1 MRFKLFAVVM
11 LLTALFS
18 GCVSEDA
25 YIGTFKLD
33 KTPSKTLEIRED
45 GTYLL
50 VPADPAFTQKGVY
63 VKRDSTIEVTNA
75 LGFTSV
81 MNITDYGLLE
91 DNGDRWIRV
100 TQK

>member
-1 MRFKLFAVVM
+1 MKFRLFAAVI
-11 LLTALFS
+11 LLASLFS
-18 GCVSEDA
+18 GCVSNNA
-25 YIGTFKLD
+25 YIGTYKLD
-33 KTPSKTLEIRED
+33 KTPSKTLELRED

-50 VPADPAFTQKGVY
+50 VPDDPEFTSKGVY
-63 VKRDSTIEVTNA
+63 VKRGSTIEVTGM
-75 LGFTSV
+75 LGFTSL

>member
-1 MRFKLFAVVM
+1 MKIKLFATVM
-11 LLTALFS
+11 LLASLFS
-18 GCVSEDA
+18 GCVSHDT
-25 YIGTFKLD
+25 YVGTYKLD

-50 VPADPAFTQKGVY
+50 VPADPKFTEKGVY
-63 VKRDSTIEVTNA
+63 NKRGSTIEVTDA

-100 TQK
+100 KEK

>member
-1 MRFKLFAVVM
+1 MKIKM
-11 LLTALFS
+11 LATVILLASLFS
-18 GCVSEDA
+18 GCVSQGA
-25 YIGTFKLD
+25 YIGTYKLD

-50 VPADPAFTQKGVY
+50 VPDDPKFTEKGVY
-63 VKRDSTIEVTNA
+63 VKRGSTIEVTGM
-75 LGFTSV
+75 LGYTSI

-100 TQK
+100 KQK

>member
-1 MRFKLFAVVM
+1 MKIKLFVTVI
-11 LLTALFS
+11 LLASLFS
-18 GCVSEDA
+18 GCVSQDK
-25 YIGTFKLD
+25 YTSTFKLD
-33 KTPSKTLEIRED
+33 KTPSKTLELRED

-50 VPADPAFTQKGVY
+50 VPDDPKFTSKGVY
-63 VKRDSTIEVTNA
+63 VKRGSTIEITGM

>member
-1 MRFKLFAVVM
+1 
-11 LLTALFS
+11 LT
-18 GCVSEDA
+18 
-25 YIGTFKLD
+25 
-33 KTPSKTLEIRED
+33 ED

-50 VPADPAFTQKGVY
+50 VPADPKFTEKGVY
-63 VKRDSTIEVTNA
+63 VRRGSDIEVTGM